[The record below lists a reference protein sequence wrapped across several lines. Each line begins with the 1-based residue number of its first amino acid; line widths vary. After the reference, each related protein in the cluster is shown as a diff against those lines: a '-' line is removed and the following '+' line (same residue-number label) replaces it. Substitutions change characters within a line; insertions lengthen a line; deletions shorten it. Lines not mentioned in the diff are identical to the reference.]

1 MESQRFPAYEVSGVG
16 PGREWW
22 VVSVVVTCMTNLDF
36 GPLVL
41 GGNTFGWTSSA
52 QESHAVLD
60 AFVEAG
66 GRSIDTADA
75 YSAWVPG
82 NTGGDSERIIGDWL
96 AARGRR
102 DDVVIA
108 TKVFSLATRPG
119 LSPDNIRAAVD
130 DSLQRLRTDYID
142 LYYAHRDDPSVPQE
156 EYVGAFDELVT
167 AGKVLEVGAS
177 NFEPTRL
184 KSAVAAAEEAGRT
197 RFTVTQDHFNL
208 VEREY
213 AEVLAP
219 TVAELGLVELPYYS
233 LASGFLTGKYRPG
246 TTVDSARAGGAARYL
261 EDERNV
267 ALLASLDEIAA
278 GHGVSVTAV
287 ALAWLRQ
294 QPTVAAPIASARTVD
309 QVPVLV
315 ESFDLTLT
323 DEDLARLA

>member
-1 MESQRFPAYEVSGVG
+1 
-16 PGREWW
+16 
-22 VVSVVVTCMTNLDF
+22 MTSLDF

-60 AFVEAG
+60 AFVDAG
-66 GRSIDTADA
+66 GRSIDTADS
-75 YSAWVPG
+75 YSVWVPG
-82 NTGGDSERIIGDWL
+82 NTGGDSERIIGDWI

-108 TKVFSLATRPG
+108 TKVFALPARPG
-119 LSPDNIRAAVD
+119 LSPDNVRAAVD
-130 DSLQRLRTDYID
+130 ESLQRLRTDHID
-142 LYYAHRDDPSVPQE
+142 LYYAHRDDTDVPQE
-156 EYVGAFDELVT
+156 EYVGVLDELVA

-177 NFEPTRL
+177 NFAPDRL
-184 KSAVAAAEEAGRT
+184 KSAVAAADAAGQT
-197 RFTVTQDHFNL
+197 RFTVAQDHFNL

-213 AEVLAP
+213 ADILAP

-246 TTVDSARAGGAARYL
+246 TEVGSQRAGGAGAYL
-261 EDERNV
+261 DDPRNV
-267 ALLASLDEIAA
+267 ALLDALDVVAA
-278 GHGVSVTAV
+278 DHGVSVTAV

-309 QVPVLV
+309 QVPALV
-315 ESFDLTLT
+315 ESFGLVLT
-323 DEDLARLA
+323 DEDLAQLA